1 MNQLVQWYQQA
12 NGYSEGMVEVFVV
25 VFLTLLAHYIA
36 RRFYNRLEKQFAKTK
51 NLWDDALLWAIR
63 RPSRSFIL
71 IVGVRVVAEIMQP
84 HMDESVYAVVEPAF
98 LVMIISVLIWFL
110 IRMISKAE
118 ELLKTPGYTQE
129 PMDETTVSALA
140 KLLRLSVI
148 ITGGLVIAQ
157 SMGISVSGVL
167 AFGGI
172 GGIAVGFAAKDLL
185 ANFFGGL
192 MVYLDRPF
200 SVGDWVRSPDRNIEG
215 VIEHIGWRLTVI
227 RTFDKR
233 PLYVPNSTFTSIA
246 LENPSRMSHRR
257 IYETM
262 GVRYDDVARLPAIL
276 AEVKQML
283 SEHRDIDHKQT
294 LIVNF
299 NQYGASSLD
308 FFIYCMTIT
317 TDWIEY
323 HKVKQDV
330 LFQVARIVAD
340 NGAEFAFP
348 TQTLHV
354 IDGVAQDSSPL
365 NEENS

>member
-1 MNQLVQWYQQA
+1 MDQLKTWWIQI
-12 NGYSEGMVEVFVV
+12 NGGNDWIIQVFVI
-25 VFLTLLAHYIA
+25 VFLTLLANFLA
-36 RRFYNRLEKQFAKTK
+36 RKFYDRLERQFSKTQ
-51 NLWDDALLWAIR
+51 NLWDDALLWAVR
-63 RPSRSFIL
+63 KPSRVFVL
-71 IVGVRVVAEIMQP
+71 VLGARMAMEIMEP
-84 HMDESVYAVVEPAF
+84 MLEEAVNNLVKPAF
-98 LVMIISVLIWFL
+98 VVMIIGVVIWFL
-110 IRMISKAE
+110 IRMITKAE

-129 PMDETTVSALA
+129 PMDETTVTALA

-148 ITGGLVIAQ
+148 ITGGLVMAQ

-215 VIEHIGWRLTVI
+215 TIEHIGWRLTVI

-262 GVRYDDVARLPAIL
+262 GVRYDDVDKLPAIVADVKAML
-276 AEVKQML
+276 AVHEEV
-283 SEHRDIDHKQT
+283 DHNQT

-299 NQYGASSLD
+299 NKYGASSLD
-308 FFIYCMTIT
+308 FFIYAMTIT
-317 TDWIEY
+317 TNWVKY
-323 HKVKQDV
+323 HEVKQDV
-330 LFQVARIVAD
+330 LFKVAQIVSQH
-340 NGAEFAFP
+340 GAEFAFP

-354 IDGVAQDSSPL
+354 IEGVAQDSSQSA
-365 NEENS
+365 EEPV

>member
-1 MNQLVQWYQQA
+1 MQQLKEWYQQM
-12 NGYSEGMVEVFVV
+12 NGSSDWVVQVFIVI
-25 VFLTLLAHYIA
+25 FLTLLAHYVA
-36 RRFYNRLEKQFAKTK
+36 RKFYDRLEVQFAKTH
-51 NLWDDALLWAIR
+51 NLWDDALLWAVR
-63 RPSRSFIL
+63 KPSRSFML
-71 IVGVRVVAEIMQP
+71 VLGARLVAEIMKP
-84 HMDESVYAVVEPAF
+84 MMDESIIPLIEPVFVV
-98 LVMIISVLIWFL
+98 LVISVIIWFL
-110 IRMISKAE
+110 IRMISRGE
-118 ELLKTPGYTQE
+118 ELLKTPGYTKE
-129 PMDETTVSALA
+129 PMDETTVTALA
-140 KLLRLSVI
+140 KLLRMSVF

-157 SMGISVSGVL
+157 SLGISVSGVL

-192 MVYLDRPF
+192 MIYLDRPF

-262 GVRYDDVARLPAIL
+262 GVRYDDVSRLPGIL
-276 AEVKQML
+276 AEIKKML
-283 SEHRDIDHKQT
+283 KEHDGIDQNQT
-294 LIVNF
+294 IIVNF
-299 NQYGASSLD
+299 NQYAASSLD
-308 FFIYCMTIT
+308 FFIYVLTRT

-323 HKVKQDV
+323 HQVKQDV
-330 LFQVARIVAD
+330 LFRIANIVEQ

-354 IDGVAQDSSPL
+354 F
-365 NEENS
+365 EEGMPTSELPTGSGS